1 MASYAYSTSEA
12 NIVEEQQSIL
22 RSGPANEVFEEEA
35 RSARDYSRQEAGLR
49 HRLPKTR
56 CTDSDVAT
64 DGHGEEKYLL
74 GDRIDIATSS
84 QSSSKTHHHSF
95 SKSVEKYLSA
105 CCRFSVRFKLR
116 RPKKSKKLVTPPQNM
131 KMDLQ
136 EGDHGVNVPC
146 FGQGWRGWR
155 KRLGDMIK
163 IEEEIFTSVPRS
175 VLYYA

>member
-12 NIVEEQQSIL
+12 NIELEEQQSIL
-22 RSGPANEVFEEEA
+22 RSGPANEVFEEW
-35 RSARDYSRQEAGLR
+35 RSARDYSRHESGLR

-56 CTDSDVAT
+56 NTDSDVAS
-64 DGHGEEKYLL
+64 DGHGEEKCLL

-95 SKSVEKYLSA
+95 SKSIEKYLSA

-146 FGQGWRGWR
+146 LGQGWRGLR